1 MCRAIVRIRVGVRVR
16 VGVGVRVGVR
26 LRVGVRVRVGARVR
40 LSIRFCDGDHG
51 KKEELSRH
59 DWRFF
64 SPDKVLAIAPSMN
77 IIVR

>member
-26 LRVGVRVRVGARVR
+26 LRVGVRVR

-64 SPDKVLAIAPSMN
+64 SPDKVLAIAPPMN